1 MAISTTNPNN
11 TATDPIIV
19 APTNLPFHDDES
31 LDLDALARNI
41 DRFCGTALSG
51 FVVGSYGGEEFHM
64 GEPEKVAAIKTV
76 AEAHAGRRFVIAGI
90 DALSPTE
97 AVRLANLYAGA
108 GADMVRVRIPPA
120 AGRGNEAPVQDY
132 FEQVCSGSPV
142 PVVVIHQPKTP
153 MGVDVTPSELQD
165 ITSSDNVFAYIMSL
179 NYRYECRMSQFVADD
194 VKFWTC
200 NGTLLMP
207 GGMIGAVGA
216 CLLFGNWGPHIASD
230 IIQACMDGRYAEAR
244 EIQERIN
251 HLDFLG
257 MSWGVAVQKTGLNL
271 LGYEGTVPRRPNLPL
286 SDSQVAEVKVALI
299 EARILNSDGTPAAQL
314 QV

>member
-1 MAISTTNPNN
+1 M
-11 TATDPIIV
+11 
-19 APTNLPFHDDES
+19 PFRSDES
-31 LDLDALARNI
+31 LDLDALARNV
-41 DRFCGTALSG
+41 DKFCGTALSG

-64 GEPEKVAAIKTV
+64 GEPEKVAAIETV
-76 AEAHAGRRFVIAGI
+76 VEAHASRRFVIAGI

-97 AVRLANLYAGA
+97 AVRLANLYAEA

-120 AGRGNEAPVQDY
+120 GGRASVAPIQEY
-132 FEQVCSGSPV
+132 FEQVTEGSPV
-142 PVVVIHQPKTP
+142 PVVIIHQPKTP
-153 MGVDVTPSELQD
+153 MGIDVTPDEVRD
-165 ITSSDNVFAYIMSL
+165 ITSFDNVFAYIMSL
-179 NYRYECRMSQFVADD
+179 NYRYECRAAQFVADS

-216 CLLFGNWGPHIASD
+216 CLLFGNWGPHIARD
-230 IIQACMDGRYAEAR
+230 IIQACLDGRYAEAR

-251 HLDFLG
+251 HMDFLG
-257 MSWGVAVQKTGLNL
+257 MSWGVGVQKTGLNL

-286 SDSQVAEVKVALI
+286 SEAQISEVREALI
-299 EARILNSDGTPAAQL
+299 EARIMNEDGTPAP

>member
-1 MAISTTNPNN
+1 
-11 TATDPIIV
+11 
-19 APTNLPFHDDES
+19 
-31 LDLDALARNI
+31 
-41 DRFCGTALSG
+41 
-51 FVVGSYGGEEFHM
+51 
-64 GEPEKVAAIKTV
+64 
-76 AEAHAGRRFVIAGI
+76 AHAGRRFVIAGI

-120 AGRGNEAPVQDY
+120 ARRGAEAPIQDY
-132 FEQVCSGSPV
+132 FERVCSGSSV
-142 PVVVIHQPKTP
+142 PVVIIHQPTTP
-153 MGVDVTPSELQD
+153 MGVDVTPSELHD
-165 ITSSDNVFAYIMSL
+165 ITSFDNVFAYIMSL
-179 NYRYECRMSQFVADD
+179 NYRYECRLAQFVADD

-216 CLLFGNWGPHIASD
+216 CLLFGNWGPHIARD

-257 MSWGVAVQKTGLNL
+257 MSSGVAVQKTGLNL

-286 SDSQVAEVKVALI
+286 PESQVAELKQALI
-299 EARILNSDGTPAAQL
+299 EARILKPDGTPADQL
-314 QV
+314 